1 MTLALPSSRSTLKA
15 RISASRASRSSS
27 LVFRFQMRLD
37 CAWSSWNLWTTEEV
51 VGMGSCKRTCI
62 QIYTVKRRHRP
73 VVEKL
78 PVDFNLYALPSLP
91 KDDWLLVWVLKTNKS
106 TNSDSQYFSL
116 MKTTLHTDG
125 DTRNKIVG
133 TEVYA
138 KVAGRLFKG
147 GNLD

>member
-1 MTLALPSSRSTLKA
+1 M
-15 RISASRASRSSS
+15 
-27 LVFRFQMRLD
+27 
-37 CAWSSWNLWTTEEV
+37 
-51 VGMGSCKRTCI
+51 
-62 QIYTVKRRHRP
+62 
-73 VVEKL
+73 VEKL

-91 KDDWLLVWVLKTNKS
+91 QDDWLLVWVLKTNKS

-133 TEVYA
+133 TEVYP

-147 GNLD
+147 GHLD